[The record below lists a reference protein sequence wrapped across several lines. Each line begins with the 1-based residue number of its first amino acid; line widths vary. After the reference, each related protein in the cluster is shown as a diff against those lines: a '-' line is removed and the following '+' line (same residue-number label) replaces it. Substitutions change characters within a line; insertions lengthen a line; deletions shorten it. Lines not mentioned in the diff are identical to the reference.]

1 MEKSVFIIREFNR
14 LNENLYIYG
23 VYASMEKAISEL
35 KENEGDLEFDEIRW
49 IWKSNRL
56 GYYYRIDEYTVVQ

>member
-1 MEKSVFIIREFNR
+1 MGKSVFVIRECNR

-23 VYASMEKAISEL
+23 IYATQEKAIAEL

-56 GYYYRIDEYTVVQ
+56 GYYYRIDEYTVVE